1 MSSQAEPRWLP
12 RLVIDAIHH
21 DMLTTHGGLPGLRD
35 ESLLESALA
44 RPKQILAYS
53 AEADIAA
60 LAAAYACG
68 LARNHP
74 FNDGNKRVAFM
85 AMAVFVELNGLEFD
99 APEAEVVDVMLSL
112 AAGELEE
119 VQLADWLRVRLTE
132 LGPDHSAWSL

>member
-1 MSSQAEPRWLP
+1 
-12 RLVIDAIHH
+12 
-21 DMLTTHGGLPGLRD
+21 MLTTHGGLPGLRD

-53 AEADIAA
+53 AEVDIAA
-60 LAAAYACG
+60 LAAAYAYG

-85 AMAVFVELNGLEFD
+85 AMAVFAELNGMEFD

-112 AAGELEE
+112 AAGDLEE
-119 VQLADWLRVRLTE
+119 VQLADWLRARLTE
-132 LGPDHSAWSL
+132 LGPDHSV

>member
-1 MSSQAEPRWLP
+1 MFSHDEPRWLP

-53 AEADIAA
+53 AEADIAT
-60 LAAAYACG
+60 LAAAYAYG

-85 AMAVFVELNGLEFD
+85 AMAVFAELNGLEFD

-112 AAGELEE
+112 AAGDLEE
-119 VQLADWLRVRLTE
+119 VQLADWLRARLTE
-132 LGPDHSAWSL
+132 LGPNHSV

>member
-1 MSSQAEPRWLP
+1 MFSHDEPRWLP

-53 AEADIAA
+53 AEADIAT
-60 LAAAYACG
+60 LAAAYAYG

-85 AMAVFVELNGLEFD
+85 AMAVFAELNGLEFD
-99 APEAEVVDVMLSL
+99 APEAEVVDVMLGL

-132 LGPDHSAWSL
+132 LGPAHSV